1 MANKKI
7 DIEETQ
13 DRIANAKLNLF
24 GYSFTPTQIGL
35 GFTLLSSI
43 LGMLYGG
50 FVMYQK
56 VEEIANLDIGAFEQ
70 RMELINAKID
80 NQQKLLQSM
89 ESNLNDAKTNMYR
102 LDTKVNE
109 KLDRFERKV
118 DKTQEDLEFK
128 MEKYLGNPLND

>member
-1 MANKKI
+1 
-7 DIEETQ
+7 
-13 DRIANAKLNLF
+13 
-24 GYSFTPTQIGL
+24 
-35 GFTLLSSI
+35 
-43 LGMLYGG
+43 MLYGG

-118 DKTQEDLEFK
+118 DKTQEDLELK

>member
-13 DRIANAKLNLF
+13 DRIAKAKLNLF

-118 DKTQEDLEFK
+118 DKTQEDLELK

>member
-1 MANKKI
+1 MANKEI
-7 DIEETQ
+7 DIEDAQ
-13 DRIANAKLNLF
+13 DKLASTKLSLF

-43 LGMLYGG
+43 IGMLYGG

-70 RMELINAKID
+70 RMELIDAKID

-118 DKTQEDLEFK
+118 DKTKEDLELK

>member
-1 MANKKI
+1 
-7 DIEETQ
+7 
-13 DRIANAKLNLF
+13 
-24 GYSFTPTQIGL
+24 
-35 GFTLLSSI
+35 
-43 LGMLYGG
+43 
-50 FVMYQK
+50 MYQK

-118 DKTQEDLEFK
+118 DKTQEDLELK

>member
-118 DKTQEDLEFK
+118 DKTQEDLELK

>member
-1 MANKKI
+1 
-7 DIEETQ
+7 
-13 DRIANAKLNLF
+13 
-24 GYSFTPTQIGL
+24 
-35 GFTLLSSI
+35 
-43 LGMLYGG
+43 
-50 FVMYQK
+50 
-56 VEEIANLDIGAFEQ
+56 
-70 RMELINAKID
+70 MELIDAKID

-118 DKTQEDLEFK
+118 DKTKEDLELK